1 MKRKNASNKS
11 DPKAAELDGKVQ
23 VVGQESAS
31 DVSNNVK
38 VGAPDGGATIK
49 EVELPKSAINTKKA
63 AEVVSAGQ
71 SSIGAGIAMRRSGA
85 ITFSGGAGNIGTDVS
100 ATSKETGSYRS
111 GGRTEKR
118 ADPITRKIDY
128 FDAEIIKTKLYES
141 KPLSE
146 TDKGQGYN
154 GNYFNEHAITQRANG
169 GAPGDVIFERS
180 VDEID
185 IDMLYYTMGQV
196 NKNKNYGNM
205 SIRSWDATTNRY
217 SSPTTFQIGNF
228 LPRSLTIA
236 VTSQGQISRFEFDET
251 DYSYD
256 YVDELTARAASD
268 AFYRNMNLR
277 ELDRNIMISKAGNES
292 DPSWSCLGDAVID
305 ASDQARFIPMLD
317 ALAGDY
323 VYTSIRKLH
332 TSLSYA
338 LNKVAKDGSRVCG
351 PMAEMLNGNIP
362 VSGYGADGSVAEEHG
377 VARCFDNVACANG
390 GAGLWLAINDSLPKY
405 NTKGKLL
412 SLPLS
417 FKSALSTALSNCAPL
432 VMDDQL
438 HILMEK
444 NDLFST
450 IDGPYDPVKPVII
463 TDKVGL
469 ISPISIFTGCSFASN
484 TLHNTCYVQHYENM
498 RNKYNIEINNFFIGG
513 IFRWLDE
520 RALRIYDHFARNA
533 RNAGTTPADY
543 YTITIPIVSST
554 TTISLWD
561 LIVCSAV
568 PYIVQERIKTLTEVL
583 KYEKNFGYP
592 YSGLIHLD
600 QVNFTACDNFSYTSP
615 ENPISAGIAKPAA
628 AIKVLLPEVFWPVRK
643 EGGEDWKS
651 GHQGVTAWVVLPHY
665 FVQNQF
671 KYDSSTTS
679 SRKLLLSDDFATMA
693 YPSCRSGNM
702 MSFMDTLYGMDEE
715 DYRLALDRMVV
726 YPGYEGCGVCKFGRN
741 DGKNSAYK
749 NEAITY
755 KYGLSTDGTPVLS
768 YFAYAT
774 SSDNKDETLQ
784 VFDIIA
790 TPRELGLMQVAPAG
804 VLTPIRTGA
813 STLNTVASDSA
824 FFALS
829 GPGFRAKFYHAE
841 GTTQAKAILKPG
853 DTNFDNNA
861 SLRYIWDIAYAT
873 PYDATTFDNGMNL
886 YGTRRLDS
894 LTPFVTGG
902 FCEDAG
908 VYDPAQGTWS
918 GGEAALSNN
927 NLGDVGG
934 LITVG
939 SSQKYMWTRLQ
950 RLPFIVNPF
959 DVNTADLTDNE
970 DANINGYDIY
980 DTLYMF
986 GFCGFRASDYRE
998 LINLRIK
1005 ERISKGMNY
1014 VVDPFVAKSILLK

>member
-1 MKRKNASNKS
+1 MKKKDASNKC

-23 VVGQESAS
+23 VDGQESAS
-31 DVSNNVK
+31 DMSNNVK
-38 VGAPDGGATIK
+38 VDAKDGGATIK

-71 SSIGAGIAMRRSGA
+71 SSIGAGIAMRQSGA

-111 GGRTEKR
+111 GGRPEKR

-128 FDAEIIKTKLYES
+128 FDAEIIKTKTFES

-169 GAPGDVIFERS
+169 GVPGDVLFERS

-185 IDMLYYTMGQV
+185 MDMLYYTMGQV
-196 NKNKNYGNM
+196 NKTKATGNI
-205 SIRSWDATTNRY
+205 SIRSWDAANNQY
-217 SSPTTFQIGNF
+217 SAATSFQVGNF
-228 LPRSLTIA
+228 LPRSLS
-236 VTSQGQISRFEFDET
+236 VTVNNLGQITGFSLNET

-256 YVDELTARAASD
+256 YLDELTARAASD
-268 AFYRNMNLR
+268 AFHRNQNLR

-292 DPSWSCLGDAVID
+292 DPSWSCLGDAVVD
-305 ASDQARFIPMLD
+305 ASDQARFLPMLD

-323 VYTSIRKLH
+323 VYTSIRKLS
-332 TSLSYA
+332 TALSYA
-338 LNKVAKDGSRVCG
+338 INKVAKDGSRVCG
-351 PMAEMLNGNIP
+351 PMAEMLNGNIA
-362 VSGYGADGSVAEEHG
+362 VSGYGADGAVSEALG
-377 VARCFDNVACANG
+377 VSKCFDYTAFVNG

-417 FKSALSTALSNCAPL
+417 FKSALSTALSNCEPL

-438 HILMEK
+438 HTLMEK

-450 IDGPYDPVKPVII
+450 IDGPYDPLKPVVI
-463 TDKVGL
+463 TDKVGI
-469 ISPISIFTGCSFASN
+469 ISPISLFTGCSFAGT
-484 TLHNTCYVQHYENM
+484 TLTNTCYVQHYENM
-498 RNKYNIEINNFFIGG
+498 RNRYNIEINNFLIGG

-520 RALRIYDHFARNA
+520 RALRIYDQINRV
-533 RNAGTTPADY
+533 AGASAATS
-543 YTITIPIVSST
+543 YTINIPIVSST
-554 TTISLWD
+554 TSISLWD

-568 PYIVQERIKTLTEVL
+568 PYMVQERVKTLTEVL

-592 YSGLIHLD
+592 YSGLVHLN
-600 QVNFTACDNFSYTSP
+600 QVNFTACDNFSFSST
-615 ENPISAGIAKPAA
+615 EAPIAVGIAKPVAA
-628 AIKVLLPEVFWPVRK
+628 MKAIFPEVFWPVRK
-643 EGGEDWKS
+643 EGGEDWKN
-651 GHQGVTAWVVLPHY
+651 GHAGVTAWVVLPHY

-671 KYDSSTTS
+671 KYDSSTAA
-679 SRKLLLSDDFATMA
+679 SRQLLLSDDFATMA

-702 MSFMDTLYGMDEE
+702 LSFMDTVYGMDEE

-726 YPGYEGCGVCKFGRN
+726 YPGYEGSGVCKFGRN
-741 DGKNSAYK
+741 DSKSSAYK
-749 NEAITY
+749 SEALTY

-768 YFAYAT
+768 YFAYA
-774 SSDNKDETLQ
+774 SSSANKGEALQ

-804 VLTPIRTGA
+804 VLSPIRTA
-813 STLNTVASDSA
+813 SSTLNTVAADSA
-824 FFALS
+824 FLALS
-829 GPGFRAKFYHAE
+829 GPGFRIKFYHAE
-841 GTTQAKAILKPG
+841 GTTQQHAILAAG
-853 DTNFDNNA
+853 STNFNNNA

-873 PYDATTFDNGMNL
+873 PYDAANFDNGINL

-894 LTPFVTGG
+894 LTPFALGSYVYN
-902 FCEDAG
+902 AG
-908 VYDPAQGTWS
+908 TYDPATGVWS
-918 GGEAALSNN
+918 GGETALSGT
-927 NLGDVGG
+927 NLGDVGAN
-934 LITVG
+934 ITVG
-939 SSQKYMWTRLQ
+939 SSQKYLWARLQ
-950 RLPFIVNPF
+950 RLPFVVNPF
-959 DVNTADLTDNE
+959 DVNTADLTNTT

-980 DTLYMF
+980 DSLYMF

-998 LINLRIK
+998 LVNLRVK